1 MICPTCDR
9 ETAAVAELGGGA
21 DNDMSAYRGG
31 RLRKRCGHL
40 DCKAVLPEEHHAR
53 LPAGIDPRGVAVQT
67 TFGPNAVAHSA
78 AANGAPPSFVQIV
91 AQSEARLLQVRER
104 IAELRSLE
112 TEEKQ
117 LVLIL
122 TAAGKPPKEVK
133 PS

>member
-9 ETAAVAELGGGA
+9 ETAAVLELGDMGA
-21 DNDMSAYRGG
+21 KG
-31 RLRKRCGHL
+31 RKRCAHP
-40 DCKAVLPEEHHAR
+40 DCKAALPDEKPASFISKVIEPVSPAEAVIRKHS
-53 LPAGIDPRGVAVQT
+53 LP
-67 TFGPNAVAHSA
+67 
-78 AANGAPPSFVQIV
+78 ANGAPPSFAQIV

-122 TAAGKPPKEVK
+122 TAAGRKVPETK

>member
-9 ETAAVAELGGGA
+9 ETAAVSEIGEMGVGK
-21 DNDMSAYRGG
+21 
-31 RLRKRCGHL
+31 LRKRCSHS
-40 DCKAVLPEEHHAR
+40 DCKAALPEDK
-53 LPAGIDPRGVAVQT
+53 PAPKPTAVGAELAVERGGGAPILKPV
-67 TFGPNAVAHSA
+67 
-78 AANGAPPSFVQIV
+78 NGAPPSFAQIV

-104 IAELRSLE
+104 IAELRALE

-122 TAAGKPPKEVK
+122 TAAGKPVPETK

>member
-9 ETAAVAELGGGA
+9 ETAAVLELGDMGA
-21 DNDMSAYRGG
+21 KG
-31 RLRKRCGHL
+31 RKRCAHP
-40 DCKAVLPEEHHAR
+40 DCKAALPEEKPAQQHA
-53 LPAGIDPRGVAVQT
+53 AVQT
-67 TFGPNAVAHSA
+67 ALDPVLNEIPTNDPSPPHKPRPT
-78 AANGAPPSFVQIV
+78 NGAPPSFVQIV

-104 IAELRSLE
+104 IAELRALE

-122 TAAGKPPKEVK
+122 TAAGKAPKEVK

>member
-9 ETAAVAELGGGA
+9 ETAAVLELGDMGA
-21 DNDMSAYRGG
+21 KG
-31 RLRKRCGHL
+31 RKRCAHP
-40 DCKAVLPEEHHAR
+40 DCKAALPDEKQPALKITDVSVTVRPDADPAKIAHAIGAL
-53 LPAGIDPRGVAVQT
+53 LPQ
-67 TFGPNAVAHSA
+67 
-78 AANGAPPSFVQIV
+78 NGAPPSFAQIV

-122 TAAGKPPKEVK
+122 TAAGRKVPETK